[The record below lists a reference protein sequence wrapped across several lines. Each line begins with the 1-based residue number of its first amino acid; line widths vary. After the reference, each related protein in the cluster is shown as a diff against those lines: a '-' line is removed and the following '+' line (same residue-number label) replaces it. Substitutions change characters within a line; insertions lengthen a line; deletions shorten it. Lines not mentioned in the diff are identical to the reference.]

1 MRLACGENLK
11 FLGKKLVFLDRV
23 VEPWPSKALTAKQK
37 ADGDAWNAK
46 FIKLLLKW
54 GLLEPEVFVAVGV
67 RPGPRQPRSLTA
79 HDTLFHSYFIG
90 GGQTTGGGGRVPRA
104 AVL

>member
-1 MRLACGENLK
+1 MRLACGENLD
-11 FLGKKLVFLDRV
+11 FLGKKMVILDRV
-23 VEPWPSKALTAKQK
+23 LVPWPSNELKAKQK
-37 ADGDAWNAK
+37 TDGDAWNTK

-79 HDTLFHSYFIG
+79 HDTLFYY
-90 GGQTTGGGGRVPRA
+90 
-104 AVL
+104 

>member
-1 MRLACGENLK
+1 MRGACGEYLDL
-11 FLGKKLVFLDRV
+11 LGKKLVFLDRV

-37 ADGDAWNAK
+37 KDGDAWNAK

-67 RPGPRQPRSLTA
+67 RPGPASPAPSRYPLA
-79 HDTLFHSYFIG
+79 LLLYW
-90 GGQTTGGGGRVPRA
+90 GGQTTGGGERVPGA
-104 AVL
+104 ALL